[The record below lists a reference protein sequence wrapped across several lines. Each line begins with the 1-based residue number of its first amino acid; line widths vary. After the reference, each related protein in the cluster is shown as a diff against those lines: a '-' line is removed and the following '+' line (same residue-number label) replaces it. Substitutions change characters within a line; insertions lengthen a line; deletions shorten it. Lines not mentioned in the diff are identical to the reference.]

1 MTDVFESWP
10 YAATLAFFFAGALL
24 RSNATYWAGRGLR
37 AGGER
42 TRLSR
47 HLDRPAVVAAEWFVR
62 RVGAPAVTVSFLTIG
77 FQTAV
82 IAASGALRMP
92 LTRFVPA
99 AVVGSAVWAVVYT
112 TIGFA
117 VVEAWLTGAAGPW
130 LLLVLG
136 LVAAVWVVTALVA
149 RRAGRS
155 RQDVTSQDPTTQ
167 DVTSREVTSQDVTS
181 QDPTS

>member
-1 MTDVFESWP
+1 MTDVFDSWP
-10 YAATLAFFFAGALL
+10 YAVTLAFFFASALV

-42 TRLSR
+42 TRHSR
-47 HLDRPAVVAAEWFVR
+47 HLDRPAVVAAERFVR
-62 RVGAPAVTVSFLTIG
+62 RVGAPAVTFSFLTVG

-92 LTRFVPA
+92 LSRFLPA
-99 AVVGSAVWAVVYT
+99 AVLGSAVWAVVYT

-130 LLLVLG
+130 LLLVVVV
-136 LVAAVWVVTALVA
+136 VAVVWLATTVVA
-149 RRAGRS
+149 RRAAR
-155 RQDVTSQDPTTQ
+155 
-167 DVTSREVTSQDVTS
+167 
-181 QDPTS
+181 

>member
-1 MTDVFESWP
+1 MTDAFESWP
-10 YAATLAFFFAGALL
+10 YAATLAFFFASALV

-42 TRLSR
+42 TRHSR
-47 HLDRPAVVAAEWFVR
+47 HLDRPAVVAAERFVR
-62 RVGAPAVTVSFLTIG
+62 RVGAPAVTLSFLTVG

-92 LTRFVPA
+92 LSRFLPA
-99 AVVGSAVWAVVYT
+99 AVAGSAVWAVVYT

-117 VVEAWLTGAAGPW
+117 VVEAWVTGAASPW
-130 LLLVLG
+130 LLLGLG
-136 LVAAVWVVTALVA
+136 LVATLWGATALVA

-155 RQDVTSQDPTTQ
+155 ADGHSERRAGPDGRRSVQG
-167 DVTSREVTSQDVTS
+167 
-181 QDPTS
+181 

>member
-10 YAATLAFFFAGALL
+10 YAATLAFFFAGALV

-47 HLDRPAVVAAEWFVR
+47 HLDRPAVAAAERFVR
-62 RVGAPAVTVSFLTIG
+62 RVGAPAVTLSFLTIG

-92 LTRFVPA
+92 LTRFLPA
-99 AVVGSAVWAVVYT
+99 AAVGSVVWALVYT

-117 VVEAWLTGAAGPW
+117 VVEAWLTGTAGPW
-130 LLLVLG
+130 LLLALALVTG
-136 LVAAVWVVTALVA
+136 LWAVTALVA
-149 RRAGRS
+149 RRAGR
-155 RQDVTSQDPTTQ
+155 RG
-167 DVTSREVTSQDVTS
+167 
-181 QDPTS
+181 

>member
-1 MTDVFESWP
+1 MTEAFDSWP
-10 YAATLAFFFAGALL
+10 YAATFLFFFAGALV

-47 HLDRPAVVAAEWFVR
+47 HLDRPAVAAAERFVR
-62 RVGAPAVTVSFLTIG
+62 RVGAPAVTLSFLTVG

-99 AVVGSAVWAVVYT
+99 AVVGSLVWAAVYT
-112 TIGFA
+112 TVGFA
-117 VVEAWLTGAAGPW
+117 VVEAWLTGAVGPW
-130 LLLVLG
+130 LLLVVG
-136 LVAAVWVVTALVA
+136 MAAVVGAVTVLVA
-149 RRAGRS
+149 RRVGRQ
-155 RQDVTSQDPTTQ
+155 RDGIA
-167 DVTSREVTSQDVTS
+167 R
-181 QDPTS
+181 

>member
-1 MTDVFESWP
+1 MTEVFESWP
-10 YAATLAFFFAGALL
+10 YAAVLAFFFAGALV

-42 TRLSR
+42 TRWSR
-47 HLDRPAVVAAEWFVR
+47 HLDRPAVVAAERFVR
-62 RVGAPAVTVSFLTIG
+62 RVGAPAVTLSFLTVG

-92 LTRFVPA
+92 LARFVPA
-99 AVVGSAVWAVVYT
+99 AVLGSAVWALVYT

-130 LLLVLG
+130 LVVVVVV
-136 LVAAVWVVTALVA
+136 VAVVWLVTALVA
-149 RRAGRS
+149 RRVGRS
-155 RQDVTSQDPTTQ
+155 ADAARGSE
-167 DVTSREVTSQDVTS
+167 RA
-181 QDPTS
+181 